1 MNMEKYIQRQV
12 LLNNLKFSLE
22 DLHEQK
28 EITNVKLD
36 RINKQI
42 EKHENFIK
50 KLEEEDNE

>member
-22 DLHEQK
+22 DLYEQK
-28 EITNVKLD
+28 EIINVKLA
-36 RINKQI
+36 RVHKQI

-50 KLEEEDNE
+50 KLEKK